1 MMGRCRD
8 VRQRIWRH
16 VIESS
21 GILMV
26 VLASTGGWG
35 CRTTDQ
41 ALFARAEDSYHQG
54 AFVRAE
60 SLFTLYLLHEP
71 DDPDGWY
78 NRALARSGLRDL
90 PGAMSDL
97 DRTIRLSPGD
107 RDARW
112 MRFQVRE
119 QQIDAAREGDGLWDA
134 ERAMR
139 RTRTIAL
146 GVLQLEELTAIL
158 ERDPCDVIV
167 RCERGMLW
175 RRSGRV
181 AEAYADLTLAL
192 RCDPADVRS
201 LTERGNLFHAAGRYD
216 DALKDYAHALSACD
230 TCLWLLYNQALSFR
244 AAGRLDETVS
254 VLETLVA
261 ADSADGEA
269 WLMLG
274 DCHLEQGRGSAA
286 CDAWRR
292 SEQLGIPVAVE
303 RLAAHCQGR

>member
-1 MMGRCRD
+1 MMAGDRSSH
-8 VRQRIWRH
+8 QRIRRCM
-16 VIESS
+16 IRCS
-21 GILMV
+21 GILV
-26 VLASTGGWG
+26 VVWASTGGWG
-35 CRTTDQ
+35 CRTTEQ
-41 ALFARAEDSYHQG
+41 ALFARAEDAYHQG

-60 SLFTLYLLHEP
+60 SLFTVYLRHEP
-71 DDPDGWY
+71 GDPDGWY

-97 DRTIRLSPGD
+97 DRTIRSSPGD

-119 QQIDAAREGDGLWDA
+119 QQIDAAREGDGPWDA
-134 ERAMR
+134 ERALR
-139 RTRTIAL
+139 RTWTVAL

-158 ERDPCDVIV
+158 ERDPCDVIA
-167 RCERGMLW
+167 RCERGILW

-201 LTERGNLFHAAGRYD
+201 LTERGNLLHAAGRYD
-216 DALKDYAHALSACD
+216 DALKDYGYALSACD

-244 AAGRLDETVS
+244 AAGRQDETIS

-261 ADSADGEA
+261 ADSTDGEA

-274 DCHLEQGRGSAA
+274 DCRMEQGRRGAA

-292 SEQLGIPVAVE
+292 SERLGIPAAVE
-303 RLAAHCQGR
+303 RLAAQCQGR